1 MNQRRHLL
9 ALARKGDQKAVNQ
22 LMELYQV
29 RVYSG
34 DSLKS
39 LKIRKSLPV
48 LNPPKPKDGAASAK
62 PKPVK
67 RHKGAAPKPKAAP
80 KVKPKAAPKAAR
92 VAVTKAKSASPK
104 PTRSKGKVSPK
115 LQPARPKAVRKP
127 KPAKASPKKTVRT
140 VPSKGVTL
148 RQAQGKLKSGTRRP
162 TAGTRVQPRTQ
173 AQSKAKAKSRVK
185 SQVKAKPRAAKK
197 AKSGPASKAKRQR
210 RHDGVRSRCARRR
223 SPGTRLDH
231 RLEVSTTG
239 YRSGALASGVSVR
252 RSSSCSRRRRGDLP
266 VGTPQGCSHAS
277 NREAT

>member
-48 LNPPKPKDGAASAK
+48 LSPPKSKEGAASAK

-67 RHKGAAPKPKAAP
+67 RRKGATAKPKATP
-80 KVKPKAAPKAAR
+80 KIKPKAAPKAAR
-92 VAVTKAKSASPK
+92 VAVTKAKSTSPK
-104 PTRSKGKVSPK
+104 PARSKGKASPK
-115 LQPARPKAVRKP
+115 LQPARTKAVRKP

-148 RQAQGKLKSGTRRP
+148 R
-162 TAGTRVQPRTQ
+162 
-173 AQSKAKAKSRVK
+173 
-185 SQVKAKPRAAKK
+185 
-197 AKSGPASKAKRQR
+197 
-210 RHDGVRSRCARRR
+210 
-223 SPGTRLDH
+223 
-231 RLEVSTTG
+231 
-239 YRSGALASGVSVR
+239 
-252 RSSSCSRRRRGDLP
+252 
-266 VGTPQGCSHAS
+266 
-277 NREAT
+277 

>member
-48 LNPPKPKDGAASAK
+48 LSPPKPKEGAASAK
-62 PKPVK
+62 PKSVK
-67 RHKGAAPKPKAAP
+67 RHKVATAKPKSTP
-80 KVKPKAAPKAAR
+80 KVTRPSGS
-92 VAVTKAKSASPK
+92 KAKSASPK
-104 PTRSKGKVSPK
+104 PARSKGKASPK
-115 LQPARPKAVRKP
+115 LQPARPKPVRKP

-140 VPSKGVTL
+140 VPSKEVTL
-148 RQAQGKLKSGTRRP
+148 RQASFGQAQDRQGRLKSGTRRS

-185 SQVKAKPRAAKK
+185 SQVKAKPQAAKK
-197 AKSGPASKAKRQR
+197 ARVSPASKAKKQR
-210 RHDGVRSRCARRR
+210 
-223 SPGTRLDH
+223 
-231 RLEVSTTG
+231 
-239 YRSGALASGVSVR
+239 
-252 RSSSCSRRRRGDLP
+252 
-266 VGTPQGCSHAS
+266 
-277 NREAT
+277 